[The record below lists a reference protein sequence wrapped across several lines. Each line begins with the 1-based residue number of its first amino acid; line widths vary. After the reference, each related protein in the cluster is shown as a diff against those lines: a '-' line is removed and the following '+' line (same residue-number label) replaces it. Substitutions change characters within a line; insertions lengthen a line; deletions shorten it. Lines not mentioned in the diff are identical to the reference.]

1 MIKKI
6 KKTKSLF
13 LPLVAIIFVIGGTI
27 LLVAFAQGYTFDP
40 ASRKISTTGLVLID
54 SSPNDAFITL
64 NNKFLNKKT
73 PFRYAGLPAGDI
85 TISLKKDQY
94 RSWFSKQKVVAGEV
108 TFANYALLLPEVL
121 YQESITAAGE
131 YSQVLQSSSLNRTL
145 ALSKD
150 SLTIYSLNNDGENKL
165 IYRPV
170 VPAEATKVVIGLE
183 KLQVS
188 ANGER
193 ALFTQVLASGER
205 QSVFLH
211 TGDGK
216 FDNLTVEYG
225 FVFSDLR
232 FNPADSNELFWLDA
246 GVLKK
251 IKVSEKSISSNLISS
266 VASLA
271 VTADRLLVV
280 AQPDISQASLV
291 PTAQVQKLSSYSFSG
306 TDEKEIAKVTA
317 GTAGFQMGYIKSRYN
332 DYVSVIHSGS
342 GLLELIR
349 DPYADG
355 GQSKTSRYDGVKQI
369 SVSPNSRFVVL
380 DQLDTMHTL
389 DLEYD
394 RQYDSQAS
402 TVKLQSLAWLDSYHL
417 VLLQDSQLRLVDFDG
432 QNNQLLTPNKDVAST
447 SISTGSKTLMPLN
460 SAGELFKLWLVK
472 K

>member
-64 NNKFLNKKT
+64 NNKSLNKKT

-150 SLTIYSLNNDGENKL
+150 SPTIYSLNNDGENKL

-170 VPAEATKVVIGLE
+170 VPAEATKVVVGLE

-205 QSVFLH
+205 QTLFLH

-251 IKVSEKSISSNLISS
+251 IKVP
-266 VASLA
+266 AFSLC
-271 VTADRLLVV
+271 
-280 AQPDISQASLV
+280 
-291 PTAQVQKLSSYSFSG
+291 
-306 TDEKEIAKVTA
+306 
-317 GTAGFQMGYIKSRYN
+317 N
-332 DYVSVIHSGS
+332 
-342 GLLELIR
+342 
-349 DPYADG
+349 
-355 GQSKTSRYDGVKQI
+355 
-369 SVSPNSRFVVL
+369 
-380 DQLDTMHTL
+380 
-389 DLEYD
+389 
-394 RQYDSQAS
+394 
-402 TVKLQSLAWLDSYHL
+402 
-417 VLLQDSQLRLVDFDG
+417 
-432 QNNQLLTPNKDVAST
+432 
-447 SISTGSKTLMPLN
+447 
-460 SAGELFKLWLVK
+460 
-472 K
+472 